1 MGNRVINIIE
11 NGKTGSKQIK
21 KRLKQKLI
29 DAGFGVPDE
38 FAEDA
43 DLLVCIGGDGSLL
56 TALSH
61 YDFPDMPIV
70 GINTGHLG
78 FFQELDKS
86 DIDEFIFKYRN
97 DDFKIR
103 EYTPVEAVI
112 VSPAGKK
119 RVKGLNE
126 VIIKGAYSHSAH
138 LNIFIGESFVEKY
151 IGDGI
156 VVSTVAGST
165 AYNYALRGSIIDP
178 RLNTLQV
185 TPIAPINST
194 AYRSFTSSILLP
206 PDLSLKVIPEY
217 PKDREILI
225 AKDGIQDKYENVTE
239 VHLGLSSS
247 RVRLLSFKD
256 YDFWNTVK
264 KKLL

>member
-11 NGKTGSKQIK
+11 NGKSGSKQIK

-29 DAGFGVPDE
+29 DAGFGVPDKFSDE
-38 FAEDA
+38 A
-43 DLLVCIGGDGSLL
+43 DLLICIGGDGSLL
-56 TALSH
+56 TALSD

-70 GINTGHLG
+70 GFNTGHLG
-78 FFQELDKS
+78 FFQELDKT

-97 DDFKIR
+97 DDYKTQ
-103 EYTPVEAVI
+103 EYTPVEAEI
-112 VSPAGKK
+112 ISDDGKETIM
-119 RVKGLNE
+119 GLNE
-126 VIIKGAYSHSAH
+126 IIIKGAYSHAAH
-138 LNIFIGESFVEKY
+138 LNIFIGESFVEKF

-194 AYRSFTSSILLP
+194 AYRSFMSSILLP
-206 PDLSLKVIPEY
+206 PDLSLKVFPEY
-217 PKDREILI
+217 TKTREILI
-225 AKDGIQDKYENVTE
+225 GKDGNQKKYNEVQE
-239 VHLGLSSS
+239 VHLGLSEKK
-247 RVRLLSFKD
+247 VRLLRFKS
-256 YDFWNTVK
+256 YDFWATVK
-264 KKLL
+264 EKLL